1 MAENVLVND
10 GALVLPTDAGSTA
23 AMMDQMFGSFIYRN
37 LGIVHVAC
45 WSTADLQAVHPAGC
59 RRRTF
64 LPLHIP

>member
-1 MAENVLVND
+1 MAENVQVND

-23 AMMDQMFGSFIYRN
+23 AMMDQMF
-37 LGIVHVAC
+37 GIVHVAC